1 MVLTNMKMLTF
12 VTHEKLNMRMVL
24 WNWHWLLMRNHNHE
38 NGLVKLKFVT
48 HEKWSCEILS
58 HKYVMCLWWKFWG
71 KQVYKFSH
79 ASWENMRYTHIR
91 IELLP
96 WQWKITSFLMHRE
109 KIWDIRIVLL
119 PWQRSKYLMNLYEI
133 WYYFSPNYYVRFM
146 SEMHLSHIHDT
157 HVHEYI
163 SFASCLCT
171 THIIIQQKTYT

>member
-1 MVLTNMKMLTF
+1 
-12 VTHEKLNMRMVL
+12 MVL
-24 WNWHWLLMRNHNHE
+24 WNWNLLHMRNYNMR
-38 NGLVKLKFVT
+38 NGLVKFSL
-48 HEKWSCEILS
+48 INML
-58 HKYVMCLWWKFWG
+58 CLWWKFWG

-109 KIWDIRIVLL
+109 KIWDIVLL
-119 PWQRSKYLMNLYEI
+119 PWQRSTYLMNLYEI

-171 THIIIQQKTYT
+171 THNNTAKNIHINIVTIFTGEM

>member
-1 MVLTNMKMLTF
+1 LY
-12 VTHEKLNMRMVL
+12 
-24 WNWHWLLMRNHNHE
+24 
-38 NGLVKLKFVT
+38 
-48 HEKWSCEILS
+48 C
-58 HKYVMCLWWKFWG
+58 WKIG
-71 KQVYKFSH
+71 I
-79 ASWENMRYTHIR
+79 THIVSVKDWYYQYFPLSAILIITYLWER
-91 IELLP
+91 ISQDHFSCYNFSCVTNFSFTRPFSWLWFLMSNQCQFHKTILMCNKCQHFHVW

-163 SFASCLCT
+163 SFASCTILSEF
-171 THIIIQQKTYT
+171 

>member
-1 MVLTNMKMLTF
+1 
-12 VTHEKLNMRMVL
+12 
-24 WNWHWLLMRNHNHE
+24 
-38 NGLVKLKFVT
+38 
-48 HEKWSCEILS
+48 
-58 HKYVMCLWWKFWG
+58 
-71 KQVYKFSH
+71 
-79 ASWENMRYTHIR
+79 MRYTHIR

-171 THIIIQQKTYT
+171 THNNTVKNIHINIVTIFTGEKISNVSFTLRKYPSLTIYLLGDITEKRC